1 MIWLIKSRGGPN
13 NRVPYLTRVQEMKIT
28 LPIQGR
34 GCAGG
39 RQRGRGGVVAASAWR
54 GRGGRQQRGGAL
66 WIHVPGRMKIKWCFL
81 FSWHRFDGQKAC
93 RSGFRS
99 RSSCSTSWG
108 GMKFV
113 LAVYITVPMFL

>member
-39 RQRGRGGVVAASAWR
+39 RQRGRGGVEGKRREAAAWR
-54 GRGGRQQRGGAL
+54 GSVDPCA
-66 WIHVPGRMKIKWCFL
+66 WE
-81 FSWHRFDGQKAC
+81 DEN
-93 RSGFRS
+93 
-99 RSSCSTSWG
+99 
-108 GMKFV
+108 
-113 LAVYITVPMFL
+113 

>member
-39 RQRGRGGVVAASAWR
+39 RQRGRGGVVAEEAWWQLR
-54 GRGGRQQRGGAL
+54 RGGEEEGGGSVEGL
-66 WIHVPGRMKIKWCFL
+66 CGSMCL
-81 FSWHRFDGQKAC
+81 
-93 RSGFRS
+93 
-99 RSSCSTSWG
+99 G
-108 GMKFV
+108 G
-113 LAVYITVPMFL
+113 